1 MATDVKLMRVSIII
15 ITIYSCVAYGS
26 PTKVDS

>member
-1 MATDVKLMRVSIII
+1 MATDVKLMRVSITI
-15 ITIYSCVAYGS
+15 IYSCVAYGS